1 MGRIMDFEQKDKCIA
16 FTQRN
21 NAAESREVFNRD
33 DGSDSGIQNFLKR
46 LAVTPAFV
54 WKYCAII
61 HAKVM

>member
-46 LAVTPAFV
+46 LAVTSAFV
-54 WKYCAII
+54 
-61 HAKVM
+61 